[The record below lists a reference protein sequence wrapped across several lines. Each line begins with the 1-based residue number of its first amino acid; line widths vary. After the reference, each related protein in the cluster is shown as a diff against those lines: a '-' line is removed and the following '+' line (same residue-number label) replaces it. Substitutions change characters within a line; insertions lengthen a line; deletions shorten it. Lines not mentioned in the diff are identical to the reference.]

1 MSLSTAHD
9 LLKTRFARL
18 THLDDATGVL
28 DWDRAVMMPD
38 GGATARAGQI
48 ATLRTLAHGLLT
60 APEVG
65 AWLDEA
71 EAEATAGTGTPLSE
85 WDRANLALMRRRWRH
100 ATALPTELV
109 EAQSRACSACEMAW
123 REARRRDDFGH
134 VRTPLAEVL
143 RLTREEAAA
152 KAEALNRS
160 PYDALLDAFEPEARA
175 ETIAAVFDDLRA
187 DLPNLIDDALAAQ
200 GPAPAMPTG
209 PFPAERQRTLARRL
223 IGTLGFDFD
232 HGRLDD
238 SLHPFCGG
246 APDDVRVTTRYD
258 EANPLGAV
266 MGVLHETGHALYER
280 GLPPDWRDQP
290 VGRALGMAMHE
301 SQSLLVEMQACRSP
315 AFLAFLAPLLGE
327 AFPPGDGEASG
338 TTWTAE
344 TLTGLTRRVRPGL
357 IRVDADEVTY
367 PAHVMLRFDL
377 ERALL
382 SGDLA
387 LADLPGAWRD
397 GMRDLLG
404 VAVPDDRDGCLQDI
418 HWYDGAFGYFPT
430 YTLGAM
436 TAAQLFRAA
445 VAAVPSIPDDLARGD
460 FGPLMGWLRGH
471 VHGLGSS
478 LDAEALLTR
487 ATGRPL
493 DAGVFKAH
501 LRRRYVD
508 REG

>member
-1 MSLSTAHD
+1 MIRHAAYEH
-9 LLKTRFARL
+9 LKTRFARL

-38 GGATARAGQI
+38 GGASARANQI

-60 APEVG
+60 APEVA
-65 AWLDEA
+65 AWLE
-71 EAEATAGTGTPLSE
+71 EAEATAGADAAFPE
-85 WDRANLALMRRRWRH
+85 WDRANLGEMRRRWRH
-100 ATALPTELV
+100 ATALPADLV
-109 EAQSRACSACEMAW
+109 EAQSLACSACEMAW
-123 REARRRDDFGH
+123 REARRLDDFSQ
-134 VRTPLAEVL
+134 VRDPLAEVL

-152 KAEALNRS
+152 KAEALHRS
-160 PYDALLDAFEPEARA
+160 PYDALLDGFEPEARS
-175 ETIAAVFDDLRA
+175 ETIAALFADLRA
-187 DLPNLIDDALAAQ
+187 DLPALIDDALAAQ
-200 GPAPAMPTG
+200 GPAPAMPRG
-209 PFPAERQRTLARRL
+209 PFSAERQRTLARHL
-223 IGTLGFDFD
+223 MGALGFDFD

-246 APDDVRVTTRYD
+246 SPDDVRVTTRYD
-258 EANPLGAV
+258 EADPLSAV

-280 GLPPDWRDQP
+280 GLPADWRDQP
-290 VGRALGMAMHE
+290 VGRALGMAIHE
-301 SQSLLVEMQACRSP
+301 SQSLLIEMQACRSP
-315 AFLAFLAPLLGE
+315 AFLTFLAPLLAE
-327 AFPPGDGEASG
+327 AFPPAEPDATDAG
-338 TTWTAE
+338 WTAE

-382 SGDLA
+382 SEDLP
-387 LADLPGAWRD
+387 LDDLPGAWRR
-397 GMRDLLG
+397 GMSDLLG
-404 VAVPDDRDGCLQDI
+404 VSVPDDRDRCLQDI

-436 TAAQLFRAA
+436 TAAQLFQAA
-445 VAAVPSIPDDLARGD
+445 VAAVPSIPDDLTRGR

-478 LDAEALLTR
+478 VDAQALLTQ

-508 REG
+508 RQA